1 MCYSQHNATIA
12 KEKIMNL
19 KIVVPLVLVSLGLG
33 ACGSTDKFERR
44 AELER
49 ERRQEAVKEVLS
61 EAPDW
66 MTKLPDNTP
75 SVVYASGTAAS
86 DDFNMALGVA
96 RTNAMEGLCMAAGG
110 RVKSQTK
117 VFRNDSANKSNA
129 LNTTAIKTIC
139 PAVDITGAEVVDS
152 KLIPEYGRY
161 RAYVL
166 TALPIGEANQLKRNK
181 VGDYLAGQAV
191 TKREQEFK
199 ELDQESDKLNK
210 LTPLQ

>member
-1 MCYSQHNATIA
+1 
-12 KEKIMNL
+12 MNL
-19 KIVVPLVLVSLGLG
+19 KIVVPLVLVSLGLA
-33 ACGSTDKFERR
+33 ACSSTDKFERR
-44 AELER
+44 AELDR
-49 ERRQEAVKEVLS
+49 ERRQDAVKEALS

-75 SVVYASGTAAS
+75 SVVYASGTASS

-117 VFRNDSANKSNA
+117 VFRNDSISKSSA
-129 LNTTAIKTIC
+129 MNTTAIKTVC

-152 KLIPEYGRY
+152 KMIAEYGRY

-181 VGDYLAGQAV
+181 VNDHLSSLAV
-191 TKREQEFK
+191 TSREKEFK
-199 ELDQESDKLNK
+199 ELDDESDKLNK
-210 LTPLQ
+210 LTPIQ